1 MTVGLLCVQED
12 PGDRP
17 TMVNVVL
24 MLGIDIES
32 FPDPKEPTF
41 VVSRRRIRSLPPSA
55 VGCHHCPPIRFFYV
69 FFISFPFVIYSSFLY
84 PLPSI
89 NSFLHRL
96 SPSGLLTLEP
106 LLVIDEWLRSSTQRP
121 VPTLSSALKA
131 TGVGEGSPSKCSAD
145 RDLASGLF
153 F

>member
-55 VGCHHCPPIRFFYV
+55 GK
-69 FFISFPFVIYSSFLY
+69 LE
-84 PLPSI
+84 I
-89 NSFLHRL
+89 NH
-96 SPSGLLTLEP
+96 LT
-106 LLVIDEWLRSSTQRP
+106 ITQE
-121 VPTLSSALKA
+121 
-131 TGVGEGSPSKCSAD
+131 EG
-145 RDLASGLF
+145 R
-153 F
+153 